1 MKTIKIILTLFSVF
15 FTFFVFGQE
24 EETKK
29 VAYPTALKNVNKK
42 LYSIP
47 VDSDYLINYEKILLN
62 ETSKYFSNT
71 KNNSI
76 AIQPSLLNENI
87 TKIFNT
93 VVLSNS
99 DLASNGSAI
108 GYQKNDDKQTVSV
121 NAVATLKNNW
131 FLKVGVNAKGASAPY
146 NFYSANTWSSSVG
159 GNVGFIYKWK
169 ASTFYTSDNA
179 TKTNI
184 ERLKYVDSL
193 VKVKIEI
200 NKKLEEISNKI
211 KVLEIN
217 KKESTTYY
225 HKRDS
230 LMQIQE
236 KLTVFKNIFQDAVY
250 NRDLSKDFLFTEIE
264 SNDSLTVNQDY
275 NLTKAIEYVQKELY
289 EFDKKNDITYGY
301 SLHWFDIDFSLNNS
315 TYQFEKEN
323 INSTLYDSQNEA
335 LGFDKKQVKLQYGS
349 QLSYNYTR
357 KGKHLAGYFKGSLGF
372 QTGSFLSSNLITGT
386 PKIDENQNIYDET
399 NIDFAAIK
407 GNFSAIDRNLS
418 YGNISAYG
426 AMFFGKSQKFGAN
439 INLKHH
445 YLISKPNE
453 VFYKMNFSALIGPI
467 FKATGA
473 EGKGVIVGV
482 DFGYDNVLYK
492 TKIND
497 NFTARLR
504 VGIPF
509 SIFTKEEKAS
519 K

>member
-1 MKTIKIILTLFSVF
+1 MKSIKIILSLFVVF
-15 FTFFVFGQE
+15 HSLNVLGQKTPFT
-24 EETKK
+24 
-29 VAYPTALKNVNKK
+29 YPPELKDVNSK
-42 LYSIP
+42 LYNIP
-47 VDSDYLINYEKILLN
+47 VDSNYIVNYEKILLN

-71 KNNSI
+71 KNHKI
-76 AIQPSLLNENI
+76 AIQPKLLDENI

-108 GYQKNDDKQTVSV
+108 GYQKNDEKQTVSV
-121 NAVATLKNNW
+121 NAVAKLKGNW
-131 FLKVGVNAKGASAPY
+131 FLKTGVNAKGAAAPY
-146 NFYSANTWSSSVG
+146 NFYSANTWNSSVG
-159 GNVGFIYKWK
+159 GNIGFIYKWK
-169 ASTFYTSDNA
+169 ASTFYTSDNS
-179 TKTNI
+179 TKINI

-193 VKVKIEI
+193 VKVKIEYEKEVKKAKDKLKTEP
-200 NKKLEEISNKI
+200 NKIEYYSNKRKI
-211 KVLEIN
+211 DTL
-217 KKESTTYY
+217 
-225 HKRDS
+225 DS
-230 LMQIQE
+230 
-236 KLTVFKNIFQDAVY
+236 KFNNFKNIFQNEAY
-250 NRDLSKDFLFTEIE
+250 KRELSKEFLFTEIE
-264 SNDSLTVNQDY
+264 SKDSLILTEDY
-275 NLTKAIEYVQKELY
+275 NFFKAIEYVQNELY

-301 SLHWFDIDFSLNNS
+301 SLHWWDVDFSLNNS

-323 INSTLYDSQNEA
+323 INTTLYDSQNEA
-335 LGFDKKQVKLQYGS
+335 LGFDKKQVKLQYGG
-349 QLSYNYTR
+349 QFSYNYTK

-386 PKIDENQNIYDET
+386 PKIDLNQNIVDET

-418 YGNISAYG
+418 YGNLSLYG
-426 AMFFGKSQKFGAN
+426 ALFFGESQKFGAN
-439 INLKHH
+439 INFKHH
-445 YLISKPNE
+445 YLINKPDD
-453 VFYKMNFSALIGPI
+453 VFYKMNFSVLVGPI

-504 VGIPF
+504 VGVPF
-509 SIFTKEEKAS
+509 AIFTKAKKETK

>member
-1 MKTIKIILTLFSVF
+1 MKAIKIILTLFSVF

-71 KNNSI
+71 KNNTI
-76 AIQPSLLNENI
+76 AIQPSLLNENL

-169 ASTFYTSDNA
+169 ASTFYTVNDAN
-179 TKTNI
+179 KVNI

-193 VKVKIEI
+193 VKVKIEYDSEV
-200 NKKLEEISNKI
+200 KKAKDKLNTDSNKI
-211 KVLEIN
+211 EYYSN
-217 KKESTTYY
+217 KSKIDTL
-225 HKRDS
+225 DS
-230 LMQIQE
+230 
-236 KLTVFKNIFQDAVY
+236 KLNNFKNIFQNAVY
-250 NRDLSKDFLFTEIE
+250 NKELSKEFLFTEID
-264 SNDSLTVNQDY
+264 SNDSLILNQDY

-323 INSTLYDSQNEA
+323 INSILYDSQNEA

-372 QTGSFLSSNLITGT
+372 HTGSFLSNNLITGT
-386 PKIDENQNIYDET
+386 PKIDENQNIFDET
-399 NIDFAAIK
+399 NIDFATIK

-445 YLISKPNE
+445 YLISKPDE

-482 DFGYDNVLYK
+482 DFGYDNVLYR